1 MQIASEDSAS
11 AEVPATDMIDAGLFT
26 WDIPDNT
33 LYADGAIAELFGLD
47 PKQAALGLPLER
59 YLERIH
65 PDDRPRIV
73 RAIRNSILAAS
84 SKHEAYSVCGADG
97 TYVDVECF
105 TRGFCDKDGM
115 PIRYAGIVVPASD
128 VNPGFVFGR

>member
-1 MQIASEDSAS
+1 MQLQSNIGASIASSVADIS
-11 AEVPATDMIDAGLFT
+11 DAGLFT

-47 PKQAALGLPLER
+47 AGEAALGLPLER
-59 YLERIH
+59 YIERIH
-65 PDDRPRIV
+65 PEDRPRII
-73 RAIRNSILAAS
+73 RAIRDSILAAA
-84 SKHEAYSVCGADG
+84 SKHEAYRVRGADD
-97 TYVDVECF
+97 TYVHVECF

-128 VNPGFVFGR
+128 VTPISGR